1 MSRPTTIAP
10 GTLFQ
15 YRRTNGRPRGKSL
28 GARKGSPSSAEPPA
42 KARTIYPDRRGDLKN
57 IREFFNPCPKAPPS
71 PAEPNRALGGKSK
84 ISPQTDD
91 RLAEGL
97 NKLPGRAALN
107 ATAKSTLSD
116 GRTGRDHLK
125 TLLPNRRPTGR
136 GAWQS
141 GSPKGQPLKLY
152 GRTPRDLPSPARGK
166 PKKFAVKHH

>member
-15 YRRTNGRPRGKSL
+15 YRRTNGLPRGKSL

-42 KARTIYPDRRGDLKN
+42 KARTITRTGGGTLRTLENFSTPAPKLHPARRSQT
-57 IREFFNPCPKAPPS
+57 EHW
-71 PAEPNRALGGKSK
+71 GKSK